1 VAAIVRPV
9 ARADYFI
16 EAISKR
22 PLELNIRVGPK
33 RPILEILNVCLRL
46 AVSTRLDLES
56 D

>member
-1 VAAIVRPV
+1 MMILL
-9 ARADYFI
+9 

-46 AVSTRLDLES
+46 AVSTRLLVPLIFS
-56 D
+56 GGTF

>member
-1 VAAIVRPV
+1 MRYTSNMYEP
-9 ARADYFI
+9 
-16 EAISKR
+16 ISKR